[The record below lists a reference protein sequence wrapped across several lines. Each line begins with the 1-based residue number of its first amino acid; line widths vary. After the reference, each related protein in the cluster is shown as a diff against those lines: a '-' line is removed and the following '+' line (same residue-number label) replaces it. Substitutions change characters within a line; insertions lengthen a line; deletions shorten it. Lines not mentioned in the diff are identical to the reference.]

1 MLHTASETTTRTR
14 WPRREG
20 VRFLRPG
27 STSPGPQIHAYR
39 AGEATTLCALPLDL
53 LIWEQFGHLDF
64 TQLPERDR
72 CRSCRALADS
82 APD

>member
-1 MLHTASETTTRTR
+1 MLHAAAETATRAR
-14 WPRREG
+14 RPRR
-20 VRFLRPG
+20 VPFLRPG